1 MIPIESAIGHGPDPC
16 SPRSGVLLRFTNPVA
31 YSAAWSLQQR
41 FHSERVS
48 GSRADTLMLLQH
60 LPVYTA
66 GRRTKSAHLKP
77 KVASPGDLEIPI
89 VEVPTVTVNRGG
101 SVTYHGPGQL
111 VVYPILE
118 LSRYAGG
125 TKLYVQMLEEVLIRT
140 LRIWDISGYRMAN
153 APGIWVRDQ
162 PGEAKIASIGAR
174 IDRGVTLHGFA
185 LNVSNDLVP
194 FSRIVPCGLEGCRM
208 TSMAAIRNAPVSV
221 HLVADELAKIFS
233 TVFQVELMH
242 SCPDAVMGIV
252 LEAQSAGPTSK
263 QS

>member
-1 MIPIESAIGHGPDPC
+1 
-16 SPRSGVLLRFTNPVA
+16 VLLSFSSPVG

-41 FHSERVS
+41 FHAERVS

-77 KVASPGDLEIPI
+77 EIASSGDP
-89 VEVPTVTVNRGG
+89 EVPTVTVNRGG

-111 VVYPILE
+111 VVYPILG

-125 TKLYVQMLEEVLIRT
+125 AKIYVKMLEEVLIQT
-140 LRIWDISGYRMAN
+140 LRIWDISGHRMAN

-162 PGEAKIASIGAR
+162 RGEAKIASIGAR
-174 IDRGVTLHGFA
+174 IDRGVSLHGFA
-185 LNVSNDLVP
+185 LNVSNDLAP

-208 TSMAAIRNAPVSV
+208 TSMAAIRHAPVSV

-233 TVFQVELMH
+233 TVFQVEWTHSSPDTVMRSLM
-242 SCPDAVMGIV
+242 
-252 LEAQSAGPTSK
+252 EAQFVGPTSK